1 MKVAVTG
8 ITGIVGRFIAARLLQ
23 EGVDVH
29 ALVRPSSDRDGLAE
43 VHWHE
48 GDLTDVAATCR
59 LVDEA
64 DAVVHCAFQHEPGR
78 YRGGE
83 GNDRIGFWR
92 TNLLA
97 SLELMERGRWASV
110 GRLVLISSRAVFGGD
125 SPEGPVTEE
134 TRPVPDTHYGALK
147 LALEAHASAFAH
159 ADGLC
164 CVSLRPTGVYGLTH
178 PVQRSK
184 WFDLAEAVAS
194 GAILPPARLG
204 TEVHGEGVAAAVW
217 LLLTAPADQVAGRS
231 FNCSDLLVDTRD
243 VMKRLGERF
252 GRPVEVPPASN
263 VVRHPMSSAA
273 LQALGWRPGGR
284 ELLMRTIDDLAAAVL
299 ASAKASRKL

>member
-8 ITGIVGRFIAARLLQ
+8 VTGIVGRFIAAKLLQ
-23 EGVDVH
+23 ESVDVH
-29 ALVRPSSDRDGLAE
+29 ALVRPSSDRDDLAE

-48 GDLTDVAATCR
+48 GDLTDATATCR
-59 LVDEA
+59 LVEEA

-83 GNDRIGFWR
+83 GNDRFGFWR

-97 SLELMERGRWASV
+97 SLELMERARLAGV
-110 GRLVLISSRAVFGGD
+110 GRLVLISSRAVFGGE
-125 SPEGPVTEE
+125 SPEGWVTEE

-147 LALEAHASAFAH
+147 LALEAHASAFSQ
-159 ADGLC
+159 ADGFC
-164 CVSLRPTGVYGLTH
+164 CVGLRPTGVYGLTH

-184 WFDLAEAVAS
+184 WFNLAEAVV
-194 GAILPPARLG
+194 GGTPLPQARLA
-204 TEVHGEGVAAAVW
+204 TEVHGRDVAAAVW

-243 VMKRLGERF
+243 VTQRLGERI
-252 GRPVEVPPASN
+252 GRPIEVPPASN
-263 VVRHPMSSAA
+263 VVHHPLSSTA
-273 LQALGWRPGGR
+273 LQALGWQPGGR
-284 ELLMRTIDDLAAAVL
+284 ELLMRTIDELATAAL
-299 ASAKASRKL
+299 ASAKARRNL

>member
-8 ITGIVGRFIAARLLQ
+8 ITGIVGRFIAAKLLQ
-23 EGVDVH
+23 EDVDVH
-29 ALVRPSSDRDGLAE
+29 ALVRPSSDRGNLDNII
-43 VHWHE
+43 WHE
-48 GDLTDVAATCR
+48 GDLTDAAATCR
-59 LVDEA
+59 LVDGA

-83 GNDRIGFWR
+83 GNDRFGFWR

-97 SLELMERGRWASV
+97 SLELMEQARLAGV
-110 GRLVLISSRAVFGGD
+110 ERLVLISSRAVFGGD

-159 ADGLC
+159 ADGFC
-164 CVSLRPTGVYGLTH
+164 CVGLRPTGVYGLTH

-194 GAILPPARLG
+194 GANLPPARLA
-204 TEVHGEGVAAAVW
+204 TEVHGEDVAAAVW
-217 LLLTAPADQVAGRS
+217 LLLTAPAEQVAGRS

-243 VMKRLGERF
+243 VMKRIGEWF
-252 GRPVEVPPASN
+252 GQPVEVPPAAD
-263 VVRHPMSSAA
+263 VVRHPMSSTA
-273 LQALGWRPGGR
+273 LKALGWQPGRR
-284 ELLMRTIDDLAAAVL
+284 ELLMRTIDELAAAAV
-299 ASAKASRKL
+299 ASAKQA

>member
-8 ITGIVGRFIAARLLQ
+8 ITGIVGRFVAAKLLQ

-29 ALVRPSSDRDGLAE
+29 ALVRPSSDRGNLAG

-48 GDLTDVAATCR
+48 GDLTDAAATCR
-59 LVDEA
+59 LVDGA

-83 GNDRIGFWR
+83 GYDRFGFWR
-92 TNLLA
+92 TNLLG
-97 SLELMERGRWASV
+97 SLELMERARLVGV
-110 GRLVLISSRAVFGGD
+110 GRLVLISSRAVFGGA
-125 SPEGPVTEE
+125 SPEGRVTEE

-159 ADGLC
+159 ADGFC
-164 CVSLRPTGVYGLTH
+164 CVGLRPTGVYGLTY

-184 WFDLAEAVAS
+184 WFDLAEVVAS
-194 GAILPPARLG
+194 GAILPPARLA
-204 TEVHGEGVAAAVW
+204 TEVHGRDVAAAVW
-217 LLLTAPADQVAGRS
+217 LLLTAPADQVAGKS

-243 VMKRLGERF
+243 VMRRIGERV
-252 GRPVEVPPASN
+252 GRPVEVPPAPN

-273 LQALGWRPGGR
+273 LQALGWQPGGR
-284 ELLMRTIDDLAAAVL
+284 GLLMRTIDELAAA
-299 ASAKASRKL
+299 AKASR